1 MKATEKFGM
10 FGIGWGIEPDSVKYE
25 KITVSETDKLLSYT
39 ANMFY
44 LVDGEKGFFQ

>member
-25 KITVSETDKLLSYT
+25 KNNSFRNRQAFKLY
-39 ANMFY
+39 
-44 LVDGEKGFFQ
+44 G